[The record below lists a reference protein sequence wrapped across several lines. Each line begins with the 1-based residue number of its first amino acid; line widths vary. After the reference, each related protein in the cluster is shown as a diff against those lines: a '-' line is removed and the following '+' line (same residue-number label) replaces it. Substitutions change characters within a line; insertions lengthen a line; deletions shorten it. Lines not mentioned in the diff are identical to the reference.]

1 MHKCISNKQ
10 KIIVSTLSTIYYDD
24 IDTNKLKEVN
34 VKLNSLLNSICKTIF
49 YQNVRKEQIILDAKT
64 SINIRKYTP
73 IVDNKHKCILE
84 IEKYLSN
91 NIDNL
96 RNNIKNKKYMEVLTM
111 LILIR
116 NHIFKAINRMHIHNK
131 NKKDNN
137 TNKKVTSTNHA
148 NKKK

>member
-64 SINIRKYTP
+64 SINIRKYAT

-84 IEKYLSN
+84 IEEYLSN

-96 RNNIKNKKYMEVLTM
+96 RNNIENKKYNEVLTM

-116 NHIFKAINRMHIHNK
+116 NHILKQ
-131 NKKDNN
+131 
-137 TNKKVTSTNHA
+137 
-148 NKKK
+148 